1 MFQHEKREWAKTVLS
16 VDETKPARLPI
27 VDLAIRDIGG
37 PRQKFKL
44 EIGPVCYS
52 WVSSDHQHCQSNN
65 TATIQ
70 NVSLSKES

>member
-27 VDLAIRDIGG
+27 VDVAIRDIGG

-44 EIGPVCYS
+44 EIE
-52 WVSSDHQHCQSNN
+52 DEITQSLN
-65 TATIQ
+65 
-70 NVSLSKES
+70 SLR